1 MADFSMVV
9 VAKGWGELVF
19 LKSGP
24 SQAMADI
31 ATLLWA
37 AKIFPGLCYERS
49 AKRQQVSDKDPE

>member
-9 VAKGWGELVF
+9 VGKGWGELAF

-24 SQAMADI
+24 SQERADI
-31 ATLLWA
+31 TTLLWT

-49 AKRQQVSDKDPE
+49 AKPQQVSDKDPE